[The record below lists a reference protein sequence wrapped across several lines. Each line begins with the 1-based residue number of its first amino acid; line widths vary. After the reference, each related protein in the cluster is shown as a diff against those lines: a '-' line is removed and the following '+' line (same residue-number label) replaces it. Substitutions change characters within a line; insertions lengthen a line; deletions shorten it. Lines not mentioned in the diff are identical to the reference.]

1 MADSG
6 KINSRDLFKT
16 QTLDDDYHP
25 MQDPDLDAVALS
37 QLTKEQ
43 QSNQQEQIQRAKERY
58 ALPIAYCGG
67 LNAIQS
73 TDPIVDKHQTA
84 KSNNL
89 PNTIQTVGNEHD
101 AKLKRNGI
109 NLGPLND
116 PSNEVIEKSIL
127 STCKTWT
134 K

>member
-67 LNAIQS
+67 LNAIQ
-73 TDPIVDKHQTA
+73 
-84 KSNNL
+84 
-89 PNTIQTVGNEHD
+89 HD